1 MTTIYTASIYYR
13 PEKPFGVGRT
23 AKERHSRIVGGWR
36 GEVIGG
42 LDDGRSVYTGVHA
55 DRDAVKRELVDHLKR
70 LGLSGTLRF
79 S

>member
-1 MTTIYTASIYYR
+1 MTIYTASIFYR

-42 LDDGRSVYTGVHA
+42 LEDGRAIYTGVHA
-55 DRDAVKRELVDHLKR
+55 DREAVKQELIGHLKR
-70 LGLSGTLRF
+70 LGLTGKLRIA
-79 S
+79 